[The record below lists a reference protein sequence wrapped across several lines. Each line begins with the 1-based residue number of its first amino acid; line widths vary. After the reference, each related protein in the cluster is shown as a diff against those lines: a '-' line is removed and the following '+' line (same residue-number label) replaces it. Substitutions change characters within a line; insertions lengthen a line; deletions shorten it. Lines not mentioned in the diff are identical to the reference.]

1 MDARKAVRRKMGT
14 KGWIRLQGGF
24 SMRPCTIVD
33 ISPIG
38 VGISIDEPQ
47 LVSDPFELML
57 SRQTRETR
65 RCSVRWRNGLRI
77 GAKFFET

>member
-1 MDARKAVRRKMGT
+1 MDARKAVRRKLGT
-14 KGWIRLQGGF
+14 KGWVRLQGGF

-38 VGISIDEPQ
+38 VGISIEEPQ
-47 LVSDPFELML
+47 LVTDPFVLVL
-57 SRQTRETR
+57 SRERGQVR
-65 RCSVRWRNGLRI
+65 RCSVRWRNGPRV